1 MGVPSTVKAALGK
14 LDPAQQKAYKRDYGR
29 RRKSTLVAYIAWLL
43 LGWHYLYMGKVG
55 MQFAFWFTF
64 CFLVV
69 GWFIDFFR
77 IPGMVSRHNEDL
89 ARELMAQHKL
99 MAS

>member
-1 MGVPSTVKAALGK
+1 MALPPSVQVAMGNMNA
-14 LDPAQQKAYKRDYGR
+14 AQQKIFKREYNAKS
-29 RRKSTLVAYIAWLL
+29 KSTLVAYVAWLL
-43 LGWHYLYMGKVG
+43 LGWHYLYLGKVG

-64 CFLVV
+64 GFLVV

-77 IPGMVSRHNEDL
+77 IPGMVAQYNSDI
-89 ARELMAQHKL
+89 ARELMAQHKM

>member
-1 MGVPSTVKAALGK
+1 MGVPSSVKAALGK

-43 LGWHYLYMGKVG
+43 FGWHYLYMGRVG
-55 MQFAFWFTF
+55 MQFAFWVTGG
-64 CFLVV
+64 FLVV
-69 GWFIDFFR
+69 GYLIDFFR
-77 IPGMVSRHNEDL
+77 VPGMVARQNEDL
-89 ARELMAQHKL
+89 ARGLMAQHKM

>member
-1 MGVPSTVKAALGK
+1 MNALKSALGK
-14 LDPAQQKAYKRDYGR
+14 LDPAQQKAYKRDYR
-29 RRKSTLVAYIAWLL
+29 RRCKSTLVAYLAWLL
-43 LGWHYLYMGKVG
+43 LGWHYLYMGRVG

-64 CFLVV
+64 GFLVI
-69 GWFIDFFR
+69 GYFLDFFR

-89 ARELMAQHKL
+89 ARVLMAQHKM

>member
-1 MGVPSTVKAALGK
+1 MSVPSSVKTALTK
-14 LDPAQQKAYKRDYGR
+14 LDSGQQKAYTIDYNR
-29 RRKSTLVAYIAWLL
+29 RCKSTLVAYLAWFL

-55 MQFAFWFTF
+55 MQFAFWFTMG
-64 CFLVV
+64 FLII

-77 IPGMVSRHNEDL
+77 IPGMVARHNEDL
-89 ARELMAQHKL
+89 ARELMTQHKM